1 MRPEHW
7 LFTIPLRLRSLFR
20 WAQADQ
26 QLDDELRDHLDRKT
40 EEYVAQGMTQE
51 AAHRRARLD
60 LGGIE
65 QTKEKCRDTRKVNWI
80 QDFVQDLHYG
90 VRPLRKSPGF
100 TAVAILTLALGIGA
114 NTTVFSI
121 IDAVLLRPLPFRD
134 SSRLVVVWERNDNRN
149 RSAVAVGPANFVRW
163 REQNRVFTE
172 MAAGTGWSANLN
184 DVNSEP
190 ERVLVGVVSPNLFDM
205 LGIRPV
211 VGRSF
216 VEDEERPAKGNVVIV
231 TRSYW
236 QRHYGS
242 DPKVVGHTIRL
253 GEYPATIIGVMPD
266 RVNFPEAVDM
276 WQPFVLTPQRR
287 TWDGRYLTVIARLK
301 PGVTIAEAQAD
312 MDAVAANT
320 RAEMPLFDAGWGA
333 SVLPLSEQI
342 VRDVKR
348 PLLVLLGAVF
358 VVLLI
363 ACANIANMLLAR
375 ASVRGREMAVRI
387 ALGASQGRV
396 IRQLLTESMLLGLF
410 GGAAGVLLA
419 HWTLGLLISTLP
431 REVPA
436 FRVIGINP
444 QVLGFSI
451 VVSLATGIACGLSA
465 ALRAPTTA
473 PQAAMNE
480 RGRSFGGG
488 ARQHRVRDVL
498 VVAEV
503 AISLVLLAGA
513 GLLINSFIRLM
524 HVDPGFDPAHVLTM
538 NISLPGPKYCDKPA
552 RQTAYYEQALER
564 IQAIPGV
571 IAAGATSGLPLEG
584 GGVTTFRADDH
595 PAPKAG
601 DEPMAFVRIV
611 TEDYF
616 RALRIPLLRGR
627 WFERAEDRAEDAPK
641 KVVINAVMAKKL
653 WPDQD
658 PVGKRVSFEW
668 NDLCDHAG
676 TVHAE
681 VIGVVGNVKLYSLSA
696 PDGSSAMYLY
706 IPQVPNLFTTFVVR
720 TKGKPGS
727 LAALVRH
734 EIVAGDPDLPVAN
747 IRTMEDVIAE
757 EVRQPRFTTLLLSGF
772 GALALLLVAIGI
784 YGVISYS
791 VAQRT
796 CEVGVRMALGAQQRD
811 ILWLVVGQG
820 FRLVLAG
827 LAAGLAM
834 AVVFTRL
841 MSTLLF
847 DVRPGDPLTLLLGT
861 AVLLTTALIA
871 NVMPARRAA
880 NVDPM
885 VALRYE

>member
-1 MRPEHW
+1 MQPEQW
-7 LFTIPLRLRSLFR
+7 LYTIPLRLRSLFR
-20 WAQADQ
+20 WAQAEQ
-26 QLDDELRDHLDRKT
+26 ELDDELRDHFERATD
-40 EEYVAQGMTQE
+40 EYVAQGMAQE
-51 AAHRRARLD
+51 EAHRRARLD

-65 QTKEKCRDTRKVNWI
+65 QTKEKCRDARKVNWI
-80 QDFVQDLHYG
+80 QDFAQDLHYG
-90 VRPLRKSPGF
+90 LRMLRKNPGF
-100 TAVAILTLALGIGA
+100 AAVAVLTLALGIGA

-149 RSAVAVGPANFVRW
+149 RGAVAVGPANFVRW

-172 MAAGTGWSANLN
+172 MAAGTAWPANLN

-216 VEDEERPAKGNVVIV
+216 VEDEERPETGNVVIL
-231 TRSYW
+231 TRGYW
-236 QRHYGS
+236 QRHYGG
-242 DPKVVGHTIRL
+242 DPKVLGHTIRL
-253 GEYPATIIGVMPD
+253 GAYPATIIGVMPD
-266 RVNFPEAVDM
+266 RVNFPETVDM

-301 PGVTIAEAQAD
+301 PAVTLAEAQAD
-312 MDAVAANT
+312 MDAVAGNT

-333 SVLPLSEQI
+333 SVVPLSEQI
-342 VRDVKR
+342 VQDVRR

-375 ASVRGREMAVRI
+375 ASVRSREMAVRI

-396 IRQLLTESMLLGLF
+396 IRQLLTESILLGLF

-419 HWTLGLLISTLP
+419 YCTLSPLVSMLP
-431 REVPA
+431 REVPT
-436 FRVIGINP
+436 FRAIGINP

-451 VVSLATGIACGLSA
+451 AVSLATGIACGLSA
-465 ALRAPTTA
+465 ALRAPSTA
-473 PQAAMNE
+473 PQAPMNE
-480 RGRSFGGG
+480 GGRSFSGGT
-488 ARQHRVRDVL
+488 RQHRVRDVL
-498 VVAEV
+498 VIVEV

-524 HVDPGFDPAHVLTM
+524 HVDPGFDPTHVLTM
-538 NISLPGPKYCDKPA
+538 NVSLPGPKYCDQPA

-564 IQAIPGV
+564 IRAIPGV
-571 IAAGATSGLPLEG
+571 VAAGATSGLPLEG
-584 GGVTTFRADDH
+584 GGVTTFRADDR
-595 PAPKAG
+595 PALKAG

-627 WFERAEDRAEDAPK
+627 WFESSEDRAEDAPK
-641 KVVINAVMAKKL
+641 KTVINEVMAKKL

-658 PVGKRVSFEW
+658 PIGKRVSFEW
-668 NDLCDHAG
+668 NNLCDPVGA
-676 TVHAE
+676 VHAE

-696 PDGSSAMYLY
+696 SDRSSAMYFY
-706 IPQVPNLFTTFVVR
+706 IPQLRNLFMTFVVR
-720 TKGKPGS
+720 TKGKPNS
-727 LAALVRH
+727 LATVVRR
-734 EIVAGDPDLPVAN
+734 EIAAGDSDLPVAN
-747 IRTMEDVIAE
+747 IRTMEDVVAA

-784 YGVISYS
+784 YGIISYS

-796 CEVGVRMALGAQQRD
+796 NEVGVRMALGAQQRD

-820 FRLVLAG
+820 FRRVLVGIAV
-827 LAAGLAM
+827 GLAM

-871 NVMPARRAA
+871 NVMPAWRAA
-880 NVDPM
+880 KVDPM

>member
-1 MRPEHW
+1 MTLW
-7 LFTIPLRLRSLFR
+7 SRLRFWLRAVLRRSR
-20 WAQADQ
+20 MEREMDA
-26 QLDDELRDHLDRKT
+26 ELRFH
-40 EEYVAQGMTQE
+40 VE
-51 AAHRRARLD
+51 ACAEDLMRNGVPRAGALRRARLEF
-60 LGGIE
+60 GGIE
-65 QTKEKCRDTRKVNWI
+65 QAKEECRGARGVDFVESLI
-80 QDFVQDLHYG
+80 QDLRFGL
-90 VRPLRKSPGF
+90 RMLRKSPSF
-100 TAVAILTLALGIGA
+100 TIAAVLTLALGIGA

-134 SSRLVVVWERNDNRN
+134 SSRLVVVWERDSNRN
-149 RSAVAVGPANFVRW
+149 RSRVAVGPANFVRW
-163 REQNRVFTE
+163 REENRVFTE
-172 MAAGTGWSANLN
+172 MAAGTGWPANLN
-184 DVNSEP
+184 DGSNEP

-205 LGIRPV
+205 LGIQPV
-211 VGRSF
+211 IGRSF
-216 VEDEERPAKGNVVIV
+216 AQDEERPEKGNVVLL
-231 TRSYW
+231 TRGYW
-236 QRHYGS
+236 ERRYGGDS
-242 DPKVVGHTIRL
+242 KILGHTIRL
-253 GEYPATIIGVMPD
+253 GEYTATIIGVMPD
-266 RVNFPEAVDM
+266 RVNFPDTVDM

-301 PGVTIAEAQAD
+301 LGITVAEAQAN

-342 VRDVKR
+342 VQDVKR

-375 ASVRGREMAVRI
+375 ASVRSREMAVRI

-419 HWTLGLLISTLP
+419 YWTLNPLLSMLP
-431 REVPA
+431 REVPR
-436 FRVIGINP
+436 FRVIGTNA

-451 VVSLATGIACGLSA
+451 AVSLATGIACGLSG
-465 ALRAPTTA
+465 ALRAHSTA

-480 RGRSFGGG
+480 GGRSFSSG

-503 AISLVLLAGA
+503 ATSLVLLAGA
-513 GLLINSFIRLM
+513 GLLINSFIRLV
-524 HVDPGFDPAHVLTM
+524 HVDPGFDPTHVLTM
-538 NISLPGPKYCDKPA
+538 NVSLPGPKYCDKLA

-564 IQAIPGV
+564 IRAIPGV

-584 GGVTTFRADDH
+584 GGVTTFRADDR

-616 RALRIPLLRGR
+616 RALRIPLLKGR
-627 WFERAEDRAEDAPK
+627 WFERSEDRAEDAPK
-641 KVVINAVMAKKL
+641 KVVINEVMAQKL

-658 PVGKRVSFEW
+658 PIGKRVSFTW
-668 NDLCDHAG
+668 NGLCTPAG
-676 TVHAE
+676 PVHAD
-681 VIGVVGNVKLYSLSA
+681 VSGVVGNVKLYSLSA
-696 PDGSSAMYLY
+696 PDRSSVMYLY
-706 IPQVPNLFTTFVVR
+706 IPQVPNLFMTFVVR

-727 LAALVRH
+727 LAAIVRR
-734 EIVAGDPDLPVAN
+734 EIAGGDPDLPVAN
-747 IRTMEDVIAE
+747 IRTMEDVVAA

-796 CEVGVRMALGAQQRD
+796 NEVGVRMALGGQQRD

-820 FRLVLAG
+820 FRLVLVGVAVG
-827 LAAGLAM
+827 LEM

-847 DVRPGDPLTLLLGT
+847 NVRPGDPLTLLLGT
-861 AVLLTTALIA
+861 AVLLTTAIIA
-871 NVMPARRAA
+871 NVMPAWRAA
-880 NVDPM
+880 KVDPM